1 MDATQNGT
9 EQTEAPAEP
18 CGPCADKQRAA
29 AMGSRW
35 ADLSLGLLAVG
46 FGLLIVIMGADLMT
60 GGRLAAAVG
69 LPVDGGADA

>member
-18 CGPCADKQRAA
+18 CGPCADKQAS

-60 GGRLAAAVG
+60 GGKLAAAVG
-69 LPVDGGADA
+69 LAGGEDA